1 MRNPRLQRALLLGFL
16 VLAGLAAAAWA
27 LEHYGHLSINTGVV
41 HWLWRLS
48 VISFLGYAVER
59 RSLTAWII
67 LGMLI
72 GAEIGYDLKY
82 LDDPTRL
89 RYAADLQVLS
99 SIFLKLIKTIVAP
112 LIFGTLVVGIA
123 GHSNLKQVG
132 RMGIK
137 ALIYFEVITTLA
149 LFIGLAAINISKA
162 GVGVQHVAGAGTLP
176 PAQPEKATDIILKIF
191 PENIAKSVAEG
202 QVLQVVVFSIIFAI
216 ALALISEEKRRTML
230 AFCESLSEVMFKFT
244 NIVMWFAPIGVL
256 GAMAYTIGTMG
267 LEVLKNLLSLLATLY
282 VALAVFLFGVLLPV
296 ALLARLPIRRF
307 IKAVAEPVSSAFAT
321 ASSESAL
328 PRAMESMEAFGVPR
342 QIVAF
347 VLPTGYSFNLDGSTL
362 YLSLASIFVAQAAGN
377 RAGDHDGGVRGT
389 ATDRCLR
396 AAHGLQFQ
404 SRRQY
409 SISLSGLDLCGSGG
423 GQSRRRSRWRRSGYR
438 DRSLPSCCPRATV
451 SISTAVLYI
460 SLWPRSLWLRRRA
473 IAQAIT
479 MEAFGVPRQ
488 IVAFVLPTGYSFNLD
503 GSTLYL
509 SLASIFVA
517 QAAGNRAGD
526 HDGGVR
532 GTATDRCLRAAHG
545 LQFQSRRQYS
555 ISLSG
560 LDLCGSGGGQSRRR
574 S

>member
-48 VISFLGYAVER
+48 VILFLGYAVMR

-72 GAEIGYDLKY
+72 GAEIGYNLKY

-137 ALIYFEVITTLA
+137 ALIYFELITTLA

-162 GVGVQHVAGAGTLP
+162 GVGVQPLASAGTLP

-216 ALALISEEKRRTML
+216 ALALISEEKRRPML

-307 IKAVAEPVSSAFAT
+307 IKAVAEPVSIAFAT

-362 YLSLASIFVAQAAGN
+362 YLSLASIFVAQAANIPLSFGQQVIIVLTLMLTSK
-377 RAGDHDGGVRGT
+377 GV
-389 ATDRCLR
+389 A
-396 AAHGLQFQ
+396 
-404 SRRQY
+404 
-409 SISLSGLDLCGSGG
+409 
-423 GQSRRRSRWRRSGYR
+423 
-438 DRSLPSCCPRATV
+438 
-451 SISTAVLYI
+451 
-460 SLWPRSLWLRRRA
+460 
-473 IAQAIT
+473 
-479 MEAFGVPRQ
+479 GVPRAMLV
-488 IVAFVLPTGYSFNLD
+488 ILLGTVASFQLPAWPVLIILGIDQLMDMARTATNVLGNCLATAVIARWEGELGKETPSPTALD
-503 GSTLYL
+503 
-509 SLASIFVA
+509 AVA
-517 QAAGNRAGD
+517 Q
-526 HDGGVR
+526 
-532 GTATDRCLRAAHG
+532 
-545 LQFQSRRQYS
+545 
-555 ISLSG
+555 
-560 LDLCGSGGGQSRRR
+560 
-574 S
+574 